1 MYRHHAIV
9 LVAAA
14 LTAAAPPA
22 ARGQDKPAP
31 PEQVRFFETS
41 IRPLLV
47 EHCQKCHGPQKQ
59 RADLRLDSRAR
70 ILQGGESGPA
80 AVPGHPDRSLLI
92 QAVRHARGVAKMPE
106 GK

>member
-1 MYRHHAIV
+1 MYRHPAIV
-9 LVAAA
+9 LVVA

-22 ARGQDKPAP
+22 ARGQDKPVS
-31 PEQVRFFETS
+31 PEQGRFFETS

-80 AVPGHPDRSLLI
+80 AVPGHPDKSLLI

-106 GK
+106 